1 MAAKKTTDYLKTEEK
16 MTTFAGRIP
25 ASKKILLDKKM
36 ARDGITKTQ
45 DLVNAMVDRY
55 LADK

>member
-25 ASKKILLDKKM
+25 VSKKILLDKKM
-36 ARDGITKTQ
+36 KRDGITKTQ
-45 DLVNAMVDRY
+45 DLVNAMVDLY
-55 LADK
+55 LDEK